1 MDNRFYKSASTHCR
15 RRSAPSGGRSRRASL
30 AGSPQLLTLQRRRF
44 PFLHRRGAAFGLG
57 CAVAFAAAAM
67 SGGAAA
73 QSRAA
78 APAASAASSV
88 LRAERITGR
97 TDGET
102 VASGEA
108 EFRRGNLL
116 IQADELRYNQGDDR
130 AAARGDVR
138 IEQDGNRFSGPEL
151 QLKVEDFSGYF
162 LNPSY
167 FFARAG
173 GGGNAE
179 RLDFIDRDRAVAHQA
194 TYTSCLPDGSG
205 APAWLLSSS
214 KVELDFASNE
224 GVATGAVLRFYGV
237 PILAAPK
244 ISFPLTD
251 ARKSGWLPP
260 LVGVDN
266 KSGLSIA
273 APYYWNIA
281 PNLDATLTPTIR
293 SRRGVGLNSEL
304 RYRLA
309 EQDGRVSLN
318 LLPFDRQ
325 AGRARYALGVDHDA
339 ELAGQLGIRLR
350 VRRVS
355 DDNYWQDF
363 LRDIDALTPRLLLS
377 DLQASRP
384 FGNWTTYARVMS
396 WQVLQTLDTS
406 TRIDA
411 PYERRPQ
418 IGARTS
424 RQLPGGFAAAFEG
437 EVNQFAD
444 PAGVPRGSRPTGVR
458 LHALGSVSRPVQGAG
473 WSVTPKLALNAATYS
488 LDGPAPSG
496 AARAERSRVIPTLSV
511 DSAWQFE
518 RNANWFGRNLV
529 QTLEPRL
536 LYVNTPYRDQRGFAI
551 FDSAQRDF
559 NFDAIFTP
567 NSFSGVDRV
576 SDSHQV
582 TAGVTTRLLDPA
594 SGAESLRLGLAQRV
608 LLRDQ
613 RVTPDNV
620 PLTQHVS
627 DLLLL
632 ASTTVVPNWTFDAST
647 QYSPDIGRTTRSLLG
662 ARYSPGPFRTVNL
675 AYRFTRSAS
684 EQVEL
689 GWQWP
694 IYGTARAVDRAGDE
708 RGGPRSLQTPS
719 CDGAWY
725 GVGRVNYSTRDSRV
739 TDSLLGLEYDAGCWI
754 GRIVGERLSTGR
766 SEANTRLMVQL
777 ELVGLSRLGSN
788 PLQTLK
794 DNIPGYRLLR
804 ESPAPG
810 MPPTP

>member
-1 MDNRFYKSASTHCR
+1 
-15 RRSAPSGGRSRRASL
+15 
-30 AGSPQLLTLQRRRF
+30 
-44 PFLHRRGAAFGLG
+44 
-57 CAVAFAAAAM
+57 M
-67 SGGAAA
+67 SGGVAA
-73 QSRAA
+73 QSRAVA
-78 APAASAASSV
+78 GPASAASSV
-88 LRAERITGR
+88 VRAERITSR
-97 TDGET
+97 TEGET
-102 VASGEA
+102 VASGDV

-116 IQADELRYNQGDDR
+116 IQADELRYNQADDR
-130 AAARGDVR
+130 AVARGDVR
-138 IEQDGNRFSGPEL
+138 IEQEGNRFSGPEL
-151 QLKVEDFSGYF
+151 QLTVEEFKGFF

-167 FFARAG
+167 FFARTG

-179 RLDFIDRDRAVAHQA
+179 RLDFIDRDRAVAYQA

-214 KVELDFASNE
+214 SVALDFASNE

-237 PILAAPK
+237 PILAGPR
-244 ISFPLTD
+244 ISFPLSD
-251 ARKSGWLPP
+251 ERKSGWLPP
-260 LVGVDN
+260 LVAVDN
-266 KSGLSIA
+266 KSGVTIA
-273 APYYWNIA
+273 PPYYWNIA
-281 PNLDATLTPTIR
+281 PNVDATLTPTIR
-293 SRRGVGLNSEL
+293 TRRGVGLNSEL
-304 RYRLA
+304 RYQLGR
-309 EQDGRVSLN
+309 QSGRVSLN
-318 LLPFDRQ
+318 LLPYDRQ
-325 AGRARYALGVDHDA
+325 TGSSRYALGITHDA
-339 ELAGQLGIRLR
+339 ELAGNLGIGLR

-355 DDNYWQDF
+355 DDNFWRDF
-363 LRDIDALTPRLLLS
+363 PRDFPRDVDALTSRLLLS
-377 DLQASRP
+377 DLRASRP
-384 FGNWTTYARVMS
+384 FGEWITYARTMS
-396 WQVLQTLDTS
+396 WQVLQTTDPS
-406 TRIDA
+406 TRINA

-424 RQLPGGFAAAFEG
+424 RELRGGFAAAFEG
-437 EVNQFAD
+437 ELNQFAN
-444 PAGVPRGSRPTGVR
+444 PAGVPTGSRPTGVR
-458 LHALGSVSRPVQGAG
+458 LHALGSVSRPVRGRG
-473 WSVTPKLALNAATYS
+473 WEVTPKLALNAAAYS
-488 LDGPAPSG
+488 LDGPPPAG
-496 AARAERSRVIPTLSV
+496 AVRAERSRVIPTFSV

-518 RNANWFGRNLV
+518 RDANWFGRQLV

-582 TAGVTTRLLDPA
+582 TAGLTTRVLDPA
-594 SGAESLRLGLAQRV
+594 TGAESLRLGVAQRV

-620 PLTQHVS
+620 PLTQRVS

-632 ASTTVVPNWTFDAST
+632 ASTTVIPGWSLDAST

-662 ARYSPGPFRTVNL
+662 ARFSPGPFRTVNV

-694 IYGTARAVDRAGDE
+694 IYGPARPVAGAAGDAS
-708 RGGPRSLQTPS
+708 RLPQTPT
-719 CDGAWY
+719 CEGTWY

-739 TDSLLGLEYDAGCWI
+739 TDSLLGVEYDAGCWI

-777 ELVGLSRLGSN
+777 ELVGLSRIGSN
-788 PLQTLK
+788 PLQALR

-804 ESPAPG
+804 EPAAQAKPS
-810 MPPTP
+810 TP